1 MRARTFSSVKKC
13 PLIASTPHL
22 WNTHEWGWHIYVS
35 HSKVWQIIIPS
46 LIAKLQKNTL
56 SLWCLNWMDNSLW
69 NRPWSRAGS
78 RFRPCGGRCCPWVL
92 GVTCVL
98 LETQEKQPNKSVHG
112 WLCEVFQLLWKRF
125 VYAYFVSQGSCFLAC
140 YDSLLRKLLNYSKD
154 YFFAFPMLATFG
166 KMWRSKKQGF

>member
-1 MRARTFSSVKKC
+1 MPAFKV
-13 PLIASTPHL
+13 
-22 WNTHEWGWHIYVS
+22 EWAYLLAGENGPKITW
-35 HSKVWQIIIPS
+35 
-46 LIAKLQKNTL
+46 
-56 SLWCLNWMDNSLW
+56 SLWCLNWIGNSLW

-98 LETQEKQPNKSVHG
+98 LETQEEQASNNVHD
-112 WLCEVFQLLWKRF
+112 WLCEVFQLLWKKF
-125 VYAYFVSQGSCFLAC
+125 VYADFVSQGSCFLAC

-166 KMWRSKKQGF
+166 QMWRSKKQGLFRFGITFRSKNLVSHHSP

>member
-1 MRARTFSSVKKC
+1 MPAFKVEWAYLLAGANRPKK
-13 PLIASTPHL
+13 HL
-22 WNTHEWGWHIYVS
+22 VIVMPDSGS
-35 HSKVWQIIIPS
+35 
-46 LIAKLQKNTL
+46 
-56 SLWCLNWMDNSLW
+56 LNWMDNSLW

-78 RFRPCGGRCCPWVL
+78 RFRPSGGRCCPWVL